1 MNISIDK
8 NLANL
13 IIVITVMAVSTALLI
28 KGYIDMQTYGQIMV
42 AAVSYYFGYG
52 MGQFQNPYPQPSPSP
67 QPSPM
72 EIRHL
77 RRKYIRRICYVFL
90 GAGIS
95 LIIEHL
101 VTYGRFDWGDWLGH
115 EWIGLYMVIASMLAI
130 AKLSQ
135 RKHRK
140 HK

>member
-1 MNISIDK
+1 MNVDIDK

-13 IIVITVMAVSTALLI
+13 VFVLTVIAVTTILLVG
-28 KGYIDMQTYGQIMV
+28 GYIDAETYGQIMI

-52 MGQFQNPYPQPSPSP
+52 MGQFQNPYSQPSPI
-67 QPSPM
+67 M
-72 EIRHL
+72 EIKHL

>member
-1 MNISIDK
+1 MNVDIDK

-13 IIVITVMAVSTALLI
+13 VLVLTVIAVSTALLVE
-28 KGYIDMQTYGQIMV
+28 GYIDMQTYGQIMI

-52 MGQFQNPYPQPSPSP
+52 MGQFQNPYPQPSP
-67 QPSPM
+67 M
-72 EIRHL
+72 EIKHL

-101 VTYGRFDWGDWLGH
+101 VTNGRFDWGDWLGH
-115 EWIGLYMVIASMLAI
+115 EWIGLYMVIASMLII

-135 RKHRK
+135 RKHGK
-140 HK
+140 HQ